1 MMVDQGRWHRSRAH
15 RENALPIGPDLE
27 IETKHQGRFE
37 PELLEPI
44 LPLRLISYILKAI
57 TGLIEIGERRGSI

>member
-15 RENALPIGPDLE
+15 RENVLPIDPDLD
-27 IETKHQGRFE
+27 IEAKHQGRFE
-37 PELLEPI
+37 PELLEPT
-44 LPLRLISYILKAI
+44 LPPRLILYILKPI